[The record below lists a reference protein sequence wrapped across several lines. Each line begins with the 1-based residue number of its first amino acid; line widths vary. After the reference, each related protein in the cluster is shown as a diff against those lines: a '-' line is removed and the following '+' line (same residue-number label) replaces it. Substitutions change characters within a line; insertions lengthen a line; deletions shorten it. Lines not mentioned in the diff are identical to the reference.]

1 MREFNFD
8 NFDIT
13 TQQWI
18 NNPMFTST
26 LNFRRDV
33 HAGYFTWAGKIKQLQ
48 LMAGLRG
55 EYTFREIDH
64 EKVDKPY
71 TLNRFD
77 LFPTGHLSLQ
87 ATKSTQLMASYSRR
101 INRPSGG
108 DLDPFPNYMNQYTI
122 RIGNPELKPEYTSSY
137 QASVM
142 QRFGTSF
149 HFGRIILSLH
159 QQPDQQNSG
168 TQGWYCLYDQYQCE
182 PGLFDGYR
190 SDG

>member
-1 MREFNFD
+1 
-8 NFDIT
+8 
-13 TQQWI
+13 
-18 NNPMFTST
+18 
-26 LNFRRDV
+26 
-33 HAGYFTWAGKIKQLQ
+33 
-48 LMAGLRG
+48 MAGLRG

-64 EKVDKPY
+64 AKVEKPY

-87 ATKSTQLMASYSRR
+87 ATKTMQLMASYSRR

-149 HFGRIILSLH
+149 I
-159 QQPDQQNSG
+159 SG
-168 TQGWYCLYDQYQCE
+168 E
-182 PGLFDGYR
+182 LFYR
-190 SDG
+190 STNNLISRIQELRDGIVYMTSTNVNRDYSMGTEVMGNFNITKWFLLNKIGRASCRETVYI